1 MYLLHE
7 EEHEFV
13 EREELVRALA
23 EETARLLLEL
33 GLAGADEELAQQLE
47 ELLVEAL
54 LRKSVNA
61 PAAVAVKSKC

>member
-7 EEHEFV
+7 EEQEFV